1 MPDKK
6 PRRQAKKSMSDYDRM
21 LAGIDESRL
30 NARGRA
36 ALAQMRQGPTVKANA
51 VPRLSDI
58 ARSIAAV
65 VKPTQASRAG
75 GISPLAKIS
84 NTIGNTV
91 LGYDPVRGKPPA
103 KKRKMASPPKAAP
116 KRRSAAPTKSRRRPA
131 RRSAKVY

>member
-6 PRRQAKKSMSDYDRM
+6 PRRRAKKSR
-21 LAGIDESRL
+21 SRNRFGL
-30 NARGRA
+30 TVDSHGVARLEDNPQIRS
-36 ALAQMRQGPTVKANA
+36 MA

-58 ARSIAAV
+58 ARSIAAL
-65 VKPTQASRAG
+65 VKPTQASQAG
-75 GISPLAKIS
+75 GVSPLAKIS
-84 NTIGNTV
+84 NTVGNTV
-91 LGYDPVRGKPPA
+91 LGYEPARGRPPA